1 MSDHMSSHSERAAE
15 ITTKIADLRAVMAR
29 RQIGLLRLETV
40 PSCAWIT
47 AGARTDIDE
56 STDKAAFTIAI
67 TPGRAYVL
75 TDTIETPRLRDE
87 EHLDTLGFELVTE
100 PWYHRGGFG
109 ASLAANTT
117 VGQDG
122 LGSGLDLSRDVQLSR
137 MRLRSGEVARMRRVC
152 ADASAAMAAAMGALR
167 PGMTEFEA
175 AALLAGEGRARG
187 GEPIVVLVGSDE
199 RIFQFRHATPT
210 SKPIEQYAM
219 LALCLRR
226 AGLVAALTRSVYFG
240 ALPDDLRTKAL
251 ATARVDVRMTRG
263 SQPGKTVGDMFTLA
277 GEAYAAEGHPDA
289 IEQHH
294 QGGPIGYRSREIIAT
309 PDDDTTLA
317 EGMACAWNPS
327 IRGTK
332 SEDTILLTADGPE
345 VLTRLADWPMCS
357 VEVDGETFER
367 PAVWERM

>member
-1 MSDHMSSHSERAAE
+1 MSDHTSDHSEQAAE
-15 ITTKIADLRAVMAR
+15 ITTKLADLRAVMAR
-29 RQIGLLRLETV
+29 RRIGLLRLETV

-56 STDKAAFTIAI
+56 STDKAAFAIAI
-67 TPGRAYVL
+67 TPDRAYVL

-100 PWYHRGGFG
+100 PWYHRGDFG
-109 ASLAANTT
+109 VSLAANTM

-122 LGSGLDLSRDVQLSR
+122 PGAGVDLSRDIQLLR
-137 MRLRSGEVARMRRVC
+137 MRLRSGEIARMRQVC
-152 ADASAAMAAAMGALR
+152 AEASEAMAAAIRALR

-175 AALLAGEGRARG
+175 AGLLAGEGRARG

-210 SKPIEQYAM
+210 SKPIERYAM

-240 ALPDDLRTKAL
+240 ALPDDLRAKAL

-263 SQPGKTVGDMFTLA
+263 SQPGKTIGDMFALA
-277 GEAYAAEGHPDA
+277 RAAYAAEGHPDA

-294 QGGPIGYRSREIIAT
+294 QGGTIGYRSREIIAT
-309 PDDDTTLA
+309 PDDDTPLVA
-317 EGMACAWNPS
+317 GMACAWNPS

-332 SEDTILLTADGPE
+332 SEDTILLTTDSQE
-345 VLTRLADWPMCS
+345 VLTTMAGWPMWR
-357 VEVDGETFER
+357 VDVGGETFER
-367 PAVWERM
+367 PAVWEAV